1 MSDHRSPDRS
11 DPPIDL
17 APTSPATGAGT
28 APTEDDPPI
37 DLAPSTTSPQ
47 ATSSRPATSGPIG
60 AVAQSLTTGPERNG
74 EIDLAVLAEI
84 EQRVLW
90 LASRIVDVANRR
102 PGGQIKVGGHQAS
115 SASMV
120 SIMTALWFGHIGGAD
135 KVAVKPHASPV
146 YHAIKYLTG
155 ELDRSYLTTLRQRGG
170 LQAYPSR
177 TKDPDVADFSTGSVG
192 LGAVAP
198 LFSAMTRRYVEAHFG
213 PQPEARFIALVG
225 DAELDEGNVWEAVA
239 EPAAEG
245 LGNFT
250 MVVDL
255 NRQSLDRV
263 IPAIAATRL
272 ERFFHHAGW
281 HVAEAKYGSQLT
293 AAFARPGGEALRAHI
308 DRMSNEAYQS
318 LFALNGAKLRH
329 KFLQGADQAV
339 RRFVA
344 DHPDDELKT
353 LVTDLGGHDL
363 GLLLDTFAECDRTT
377 DRPSVVFAYTI
388 KGWGLPMAGDPLNH
402 AALMTP
408 DQIDELRRRVGL
420 TTETEWDRFDPR
432 SSAGRAC
439 AAVGGDINNPKP
451 IPRPELDI
459 PTEARRPV
467 TTGRVSSQEAF
478 GRVLNSLGDTEGVAE
493 RIVTTAPD
501 VSISTN
507 LGGWINKTGVYAP
520 TEQDDHG
527 GAERLL
533 KWAPSPS
540 GQHIELGIS
549 EMNMFML
556 LGQLGLSHDHHGEHL
571 LPVGTVYDP
580 FVLRGLDA
588 FIYSLYNGS
597 RFVVAGTPSGV
608 TLAPEGGAHQSTIT
622 PSVGVEL
629 PGVHYA
635 EPAYATEVDWLLC
648 DALAD
653 LGRQNG
659 QSCYLR
665 LSTRPIDQT
674 PFALALEANGEVS
687 LRNQV
692 LAGGYRLIDEP
703 ADGRP
708 GVTIVTTGV
717 TAPEAVE
724 AANQLDQEGVQA
736 TVIHLTS
743 PDRVYR
749 SWQGTHASAV
759 ADGRVVRRPSHL
771 HRLVPHSERRRP
783 IVSVQDAASHG
794 LAWLG
799 SALGTRQY
807 NLGVDRFGES
817 GTIEDLYELTGI
829 STDSIVNAALIA
841 IYEDEDPVTE
851 QGRSADPDQD
861 PGFR

>member
-1 MSDHRSPDRS
+1 MTGQE
-11 DPPIDL
+11 
-17 APTSPATGAGT
+17 PTTP
-28 APTEDDPPI
+28 E
-37 DLAPSTTSPQ
+37 
-47 ATSSRPATSGPIG
+47 
-60 AVAQSLTTGPERNG
+60 LTDAEPTGP
-74 EIDLAVLAEI
+74 DLKVLAEI

-90 LASRIVDVANRR
+90 LAARIVDAANRR
-102 PGGQIKVGGHQAS
+102 PGGQVKVGGHQAS

-120 SIMTALWFGHIGGAD
+120 SIMTALWFGHISGED

-198 LFSAMTRRYVEAHFG
+198 LFSALTRRYVEAHFG
-213 PQPEARFIALVG
+213 QQSPARFIALVG
-225 DAELDEGNVWEAVA
+225 DAELDEGNVWEAVS

-263 IPAIAATRL
+263 IPNIAATRL

-281 HVAEAKYGSQLT
+281 HVVEAKYGSKLT
-293 AAFARPGGEALRAHI
+293 AAFDQPNGEALRDHI
-308 DRMSNEAYQS
+308 DGMSNEAYQS
-318 LFALNGAKLRH
+318 LFALNGGDFRT
-329 KFLQGADQAV
+329 KFLDGADAAV
-339 RRFVA
+339 KSLANDR
-344 DHPDDELKT
+344 PDDELKA

-363 GLLLDTFAECDRTT
+363 GLLLNTFNECDKTT
-377 DRPSVVFAYTI
+377 DQPSVVFAYTV
-388 KGWGLPMAGDPLNH
+388 KGWRLPMAGDPLNH

-408 DQIDELRRRVGL
+408 DQIDVLREAVGL
-420 TTETEWDRFDPR
+420 TSETEWDRFDPA
-432 SSAGRAC
+432 SAAGQAC

-451 IPRPELDI
+451 IPRPRLDI
-459 PTEARRPV
+459 PVAARPPV
-467 TTGRVSSQEAF
+467 TNGSTSTQEAF
-478 GRVLNSLGDTEGVAE
+478 GRVLNSLGDIDGVAE

-520 TEQDDHG
+520 TVRDDHG
-527 GAERLL
+527 GADRLL
-533 KWAPSPS
+533 KWAPTPD

-556 LGQLGLSHDHHGEHL
+556 LGQLGLSHDHHGQHL

-588 FIYSLYNGS
+588 LIYSLYNDS

-629 PGVHYA
+629 SGLHYA

-648 DALAD
+648 DALEQ
-653 LGRQNG
+653 LGMANG
-659 QSCYLR
+659 MSCYLR
-665 LSTRPIDQT
+665 LSTRPIDQA
-674 PFALALEANGEVS
+674 PFAAALETQGETS

-692 LAGGYRLIDEP
+692 LAGGYRLLAEN

-708 GVTIVTTGV
+708 GVTIITTGV
-717 TAPEAVE
+717 TAPEALE
-724 AANQLDQEGVQA
+724 AARLLDLEGIQA
-736 TVIHLTS
+736 SVVHLTS
-743 PDRVYR
+743 PDRIYR

-759 ADGRVVRRPSHL
+759 ASGRVIRTPSHL
-771 HRLVPHSERRRP
+771 HRLVPRSERRRP
-783 IVSVQDAASHG
+783 VVSVQDAASHS
-794 LAWLG
+794 LAWIG

-817 GTIEDLYELTGI
+817 GTIDDLYELTGI
-829 STDSIVNAALIA
+829 STDSIVNAAIIA
-841 IYEDEDPVTE
+841 VYEAEEPVT
-851 QGRSADPDQD
+851 DH
-861 PGFR
+861 